1 MLEQFRNNE
10 KKVKVMRTVAFT
22 ILAATILAPWQ
33 STFAQNAVI
42 DTVTITA
49 PDPDASEAGPDP
61 GLFEIRRTGPTNFG
75 LAVFYRV
82 GGTASNGVD
91 YQAIPAY
98 ALIPAGS
105 LTTSIPVQPIDDTLV
120 EGAET
125 VVLQI
130 VPSLL
135 LCPSPA
141 CGYFI
146 GWPSNATVTI
156 ADNDSNPGSNQ
167 PPFVQLN
174 FPLDGEQFTAPANIE
189 LRAYA
194 QD

>member
-1 MLEQFRNNE
+1 MKR
-10 KKVKVMRTVAFT
+10 KVKVMRTVAFT
-22 ILAATILAPWQ
+22 ILAATILSPWQ
-33 STFAQNAVI
+33 PSFAQNAVI

-49 PDPDASEAGPDP
+49 PDSDSSEAGPEP
-61 GLFEIRRTGPTNFG
+61 GLFEIRRSGPTNFG

-91 YQAIPAY
+91 YQAIPGSVFIA
-98 ALIPAGS
+98 AGS
-105 LTTSIPVQPIDDTLV
+105 LSTSIPVLPIDDTLV
-120 EGAET
+120 EGPET

-146 GWPSNATVTI
+146 GWPSNATLTLS
-156 ADNDSNPGSNQ
+156 DNDSIPRSNQ
-167 PPFVQLN
+167 PPFVPLN
-174 FPLDGEQFTAPANIE
+174 LPQDGEQF
-189 LRAYA
+189 
-194 QD
+194 